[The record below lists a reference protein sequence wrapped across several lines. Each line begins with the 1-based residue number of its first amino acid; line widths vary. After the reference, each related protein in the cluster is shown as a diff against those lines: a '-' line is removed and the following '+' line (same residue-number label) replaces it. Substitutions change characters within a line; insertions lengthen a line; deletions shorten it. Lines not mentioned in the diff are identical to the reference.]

1 MVKYS
6 YSTKFVWAAIIATI
20 IVEIILFYHP
30 FAPQAIDIKLILNSM
45 LLIFLGI
52 VDIKVTENF
61 RTTFLFTLMFYI
73 LIMYP
78 LEFAIWYVY
87 ILLLLINIIRKLY
100 SKKRILDSIIV
111 TLYISS
117 FLLLYAF
124 SGVIAFKLIYKG
136 SIYALNAN
144 VIFSIFI
151 AFIVMET
158 LTSLMFI
165 ISNKYFFE
173 IDIKKKHLLL
183 VLYSFLGDFISMVL
197 FLMFFLLFLENLI
210 AIQILYVLFIFIV
223 IFLFNFV
230 LKERLDIS
238 KYTDLINDLNSRN
251 YNIDD
256 FDSINHSISRLFA
269 RIKFDLNVENIY
281 YFRETDDTTLE
292 IGLKDDIEIYK
303 YVIPLLKELKHKRT
317 KIIDIAKEE
326 LPHYNY
332 HTLFIPYWKDNIILG
347 GLVYSTNLNTIS
359 SNCKLSINLINNRIN
374 SIINLYLKKEE
385 RKHLLINIVSLLV
398 TSIEDNNYGVASHS
412 QRVAKI
418 ARSLGNK
425 LGYDREKLD
434 LIEYAGLLHDI
445 GIVSYSRDIF
455 SRKSQ
460 SELSDEEWNIIKKH
474 PQIGYNILKNIKSLG
489 NMPRWILD
497 HHERWDG
504 MGFPNNKKGNEISE
518 ESMLLNIANVID
530 SFIFGKSY
538 INPVPLKIAEKY
550 ILKGAGTLFDPKL
563 IKKLSPYLE
572 DIMKP
577 LIKGE

>member
-1 MVKYS
+1 M
-6 YSTKFVWAAIIATI
+6 TI
-20 IVEIILFYHP
+20 IVEIVLFFHP
-30 FAPQAIDIKLILNSM
+30 FAPQSINIKLILNTI
-45 LLIFLGI
+45 LLVFLSI

-73 LIMYP
+73 LIIYP

-87 ILLLLINIIRKLY
+87 ALVLLINIMRKLY
-100 SKKRILDSIIV
+100 SKKKIFDSLIV
-111 TLYISS
+111 SLYISS
-117 FLLLYAF
+117 SLLLYAF
-124 SGVIAFKLIYKG
+124 VGVLVFKFIYKNNT
-136 SIYALNAN
+136 YTLNAN
-144 VIFSIFI
+144 IIFSILF

-158 LTSLMFI
+158 LTSLLFI

-183 VLYSFLGDFISMVL
+183 VLYSFIGDFISMIL
-197 FLMFFLLFLENLI
+197 FLMFFLLFVEDLI

-223 IFLFNFV
+223 IFLFNFI

-238 KYTDLINDLNSRN
+238 KYTELINDLNSRN

-256 FDSINHSISRLFA
+256 FDSINHSISHLFA

-281 YFRETDDTTLE
+281 YFRETDDATLE
-292 IGLKDDIEIYK
+292 IGLKNDIEIYK
-303 YVIPLLKELKHKRT
+303 YVIPLLKELRHKRT

-326 LPHYNY
+326 LPHYKY

-347 GLVYSTNLNTIS
+347 GLVYSTNLNTIT

-385 RKHLLINIVSLLV
+385 RKHLLVNIVSLLV
-398 TSIEDNNYGVASHS
+398 TSIEGNNYGVASHS

-418 ARSLGNK
+418 ARSLGSK

-460 SELSDEEWNIIKKH
+460 SELSDEEWDTIRKH

-489 NMPRWILD
+489 DMPRWILG

-518 ESMLLNIANVID
+518 ESMLINIANVID

-538 INPVPLKIAEKY
+538 INPVPFKIAEKY
-550 ILKGAGTLFDPKL
+550 IHKGAGTLFNPKL
-563 IKKLSPYLE
+563 IKKLSPYLK
-572 DIMKP
+572 DIILP
-577 LIKGE
+577 LIKGKI